1 MIGHG
6 HFINRLI
13 KLNFPLLYIFE
24 QQIKHGDN
32 LKLIEC
38 FRVPSVQP
46 GPGCKI
52 GMASL
57 GEEKD
62 LTVQPPHV
70 IDNAADN
77 RFHCLI
83 VPGEKSPVNPFP
95 VL

>member
-1 MIGHG
+1 M
-6 HFINRLI
+6 NRLI
-13 KLNFPLLYIFE
+13 NLNFPLFYIFE
-24 QQIKHGDN
+24 QQIKNGGN
-32 LKLIEC
+32 PELFEC
-38 FRVPSVQP
+38 FWVPSVQP

-57 GEEKD
+57 GKEED

-83 VPGEKSPVNPFP
+83 IPGKKPPVNPFP
-95 VL
+95 VF